1 MSSGR
6 AEQALSDYLERL
18 LQPEAAVATRPLAEP
33 VVSEPALLP
42 VARTRLQ
49 QLLDQ
54 VSEVGR
60 APEIAPAP
68 VSQPAPAPTHA
79 APAPTRASPAPVTPS
94 APVSVPEPAAVA
106 VEPIPQALTAV
117 AAAVAD
123 AQAGVYSNADYRRE
137 LPASFPTL
145 VFRVDELR
153 LALPLHLLGGI
164 QRRDKP
170 LTPLVGRAEWFL
182 GLMPHEPENINV
194 VDTGRYLLGD
204 KYRPELVDGYRYV
217 IRIGDTAWGLACTD
231 LCATRGLSQDDVRW
245 YDSNPRRPWLAG
257 MIKED
262 RCALLNAQALV
273 EAFEQHSRRA
283 A

>member
-1 MSSGR
+1 MSQRR
-6 AEQALSDYLERL
+6 AEQALSEYLDRL
-18 LQPEAAVATRPLAEP
+18 LQPEAAPPVSPRPLAEP
-33 VVSEPALLP
+33 VVDEPALLP
-42 VARTRLQ
+42 AARSRLQ

-54 VSEVGR
+54 VSEVSR
-60 APEIAPAP
+60 APANAPVPSPAQTPASVAAPAAIAARAKVQP
-68 VSQPAPAPTHA
+68 VSPPAPAA
-79 APAPTRASPAPVTPS
+79 M
-94 APVSVPEPAAVA
+94 A
-106 VEPIPQALTAV
+106 VEPIPQPLTAV

-182 GLMPHEPENINV
+182 GLMPHEPDNINV

-262 RCALLNAQALV
+262 RCALLNARALV
-273 EAFEQHSRRA
+273 EVFEQHGRRA

>member
-1 MSSGR
+1 MSQRR
-6 AEQALSDYLERL
+6 AEQALSEYLDRL
-18 LQPEAAVATRPLAEP
+18 LQPEAALPVPSRPLAEP
-33 VVSEPALLP
+33 VVEEPALLP
-42 VARTRLQ
+42 AARSRLQ

-54 VSEVGR
+54 VSEVNR
-60 APEIAPAP
+60 APANAPVPSPAQIPASVAAPAAIPARANVQP
-68 VSQPAPAPTHA
+68 VSQPPVPTA
-79 APAPTRASPAPVTPS
+79 M
-94 APVSVPEPAAVA
+94 A
-106 VEPIPQALTAV
+106 VEPIPQPLTAV
-117 AAAVAD
+117 AAAIAD
-123 AQAGVYSNADYRRE
+123 AQAGAYSNADYRRE

-182 GLMPHEPENINV
+182 GLMPHEPDNINV

-231 LCATRGLSQDDVRW
+231 LCATRGLNQDDVRW

-273 EAFEQHSRRA
+273 EAFEQHGRRA

>member
-6 AEQALSDYLERL
+6 AEQALSEYLERL
-18 LQPEAAVATRPLAEP
+18 LQPEAPAATRPMAEP

-68 VSQPAPAPTHA
+68 ASQSAPV
-79 APAPTRASPAPVTPS
+79 PTRAAPAPVTP
-94 APVSVPEPAAVA
+94 ATPVSVPEPAAVA
-106 VEPIPQALTAV
+106 IEPIPQTLTTV
-117 AAAVAD
+117 AAAVA
-123 AQAGVYSNADYRRE
+123 AQTALYSNADYRRD

-182 GLMPHEPENINV
+182 GLMPHEPDNINV

-217 IRIGDTAWGLACTD
+217 IRIGDTTWGLACTD

-273 EAFEQHSRRA
+273 EAFQQHGRRA

>member
-1 MSSGR
+1 MSKRR
-6 AEQALSDYLERL
+6 AEQALSDYLDRL
-18 LQPEAAVATRPLAEP
+18 LQPEPVANLRPHAEP
-33 VVSEPALLP
+33 EPEPAPASLLP
-42 VARTRLQ
+42 AARSRLQ

-54 VSEVGR
+54 VSE
-60 APEIAPAP
+60 PAP
-68 VSQPAPAPTHA
+68 VVAFAPALTPAVAQTTVTAPVVADPAAAEPAPIPH
-79 APAPTRASPAPVTPS
+79 
-94 APVSVPEPAAVA
+94 PVSAVA
-106 VEPIPQALTAV
+106 QAV
-117 AAAVAD
+117 AAAETAL
-123 AQAGVYSNADYRRE
+123 YSNSQYRSD

-145 VFRVDELR
+145 VFRIDELR

-182 GLMPHEPENINV
+182 GLMVHEPGNLNV
-194 VDTGRYLLGD
+194 VDTGRFVLGD

-257 MIKED
+257 IIKED
-262 RCALLNAQALV
+262 RCALLNARALV
-273 EAFEQHSRRA
+273 ESLEQFGLQA

>member
-1 MSSGR
+1 MSKRR
-6 AEQALSDYLERL
+6 AEQALSDYLDRL
-18 LQPEAAVATRPLAEP
+18 LQPEP
-33 VVSEPALLP
+33 VVSVRPHAEPEPEPATASLLP
-42 VARTRLQ
+42 AARSRLQ

-54 VSEVGR
+54 VSE
-60 APEIAPAP
+60 PAP
-68 VSQPAPAPTHA
+68 VLPLTPAPAITQVAIA
-79 APAPTRASPAPVTPS
+79 APIVTELATSDPAPIPH
-94 APVSVPEPAAVA
+94 PVSAVA
-106 VEPIPQALTAV
+106 QAV
-117 AAAVAD
+117 AAAEIAL
-123 AQAGVYSNADYRRE
+123 YSNSQYRSD

-145 VFRVDELR
+145 VFRIDELR

-170 LTPLVGRAEWFL
+170 LTPLVGRADWFL
-182 GLMPHEPENINV
+182 GLMVHEPGNLNV
-194 VDTGRYLLGD
+194 VDTGRFVLGD

-257 MIKED
+257 IIKED
-262 RCALLNAQALV
+262 RCALLNARALV
-273 EAFEQHSRRA
+273 ESLEQFGLQA

>member
-1 MSSGR
+1 MSAGR
-6 AEQALSDYLERL
+6 AEQALSDYLDRL
-18 LQPEAAVATRPLAEP
+18 LQPEATAAARPVAEP
-33 VVSEPALLP
+33 VLSEPALLP
-42 VARTRLQ
+42 VARSRLQ

-54 VSEVGR
+54 VSEVSR
-60 APEIAPAP
+60 APEIAPALVGEP
-68 VSQPAPAPTHA
+68 VPAPPAPAPVTA
-79 APAPTRASPAPVTPS
+79 AVSAPA
-94 APVSVPEPAAVA
+94 PAAVA

-123 AQAGVYSNADYRRE
+123 AQAAFYSNSDYRRD

-182 GLMPHEPENINV
+182 GLMPHEPDNINV

-231 LCATRGLSQDDVRW
+231 LCATRGLNQDDVRW

-262 RCALLNAQALV
+262 RCALLNTQALV
-273 EAFEQHSRRA
+273 EALEQHGRRA

>member
-1 MSSGR
+1 MSQRR
-6 AEQALSDYLERL
+6 AEQALSEYLDRL
-18 LQPEAAVATRPLAEP
+18 LQPDTSAPARPLAEP
-33 VVSEPALLP
+33 ALATPSLLP
-42 VARTRLQ
+42 VARDRLQ

-54 VSEVGR
+54 VSEIGSTPVEASTITPAS
-60 APEIAPAP
+60 APTQVQTRIPTAVSAPAP
-68 VSQPAPAPTHA
+68 VVTQA
-79 APAPTRASPAPVTPS
+79 APAAI
-94 APVSVPEPAAVA
+94 
-106 VEPIPQALTAV
+106 EPIPQKLTAV
-117 AAAVAD
+117 AEAVAET
-123 AQAGVYSNADYRRE
+123 QAVRYSNADYRRD

-170 LTPLVGRAEWFL
+170 LTPLVGRADWFL
-182 GLMPHEPENINV
+182 GLMPHEPDNINV
-194 VDTGRYLLGD
+194 VDTGRYLLGE

-262 RCALLNAQALV
+262 RCALLNAHALV
-273 EAFEQHSRRA
+273 DVFEQHGRRA